1 LTEKTPR
8 RPLEKRSLLRDE
20 IRDVIQQA
28 ILSKEL
34 KPGDRIVET
43 QWAADLGV
51 SKAPVREAIREL
63 EAIGLLENKPFQ
75 GSYVRIITAKEFD
88 DAIKVR
94 VVLEVLGMR
103 QAAKRI
109 TNQQLNELCDV
120 LKEMEDAA
128 HNQMFELYVQ
138 KNTDFHR
145 KIIESADNVML
156 LNAWR
161 QSNISEWTSIITKMS
176 ERTLE
181 NLAIRHE
188 EMYESLLAHDEERAV
203 KAVTVH
209 HMELIDESIE
219 KREKIYKDSE

>member
-1 LTEKTPR
+1 LGDITPKR
-8 RPLEKRSLLRDE
+8 RLAKRSLLRDE

-28 ILSKEL
+28 ILSQEL

-75 GSYVRIITAKEFD
+75 GSYVRIITAKELD

-94 VVLEVLGMR
+94 IVLEVLGMR

-109 TNQQLNELCDV
+109 TDLQLKELQNV
-120 LKEMEDAA
+120 LKEMEEAA
-128 HNQMFELYVQ
+128 QNNMLELYIQ
-138 KNTDFHR
+138 RNTDFHR
-145 KIIESADNVML
+145 KIMEAADNVML
-156 LNAWR
+156 LNVWR
-161 QSNISEWTSIITKMS
+161 QSNISEWTSIITQMS

-181 NLAIRHE
+181 NLAMRHE
-188 EMYESLLAHDEERAV
+188 EMYDTLLAHNEEAAART
-203 KAVTVH
+203 VTTH
-209 HMELIDESIE
+209 HAELIGETIAIRS
-219 KREKIYKDSE
+219 KIYKDSE